1 MFYSILLH
9 QPCNRASNS
18 MWCSFICSMW
28 LTITLNIVLLH
39 SKEINFSRESTNL
52 IISTFHYRKIG
63 TPLSWY
69 GSLLSDLNIDLNQS
83 NIRIRWSTLRT
94 LITFSEALS
103 LQKRTKVKI
112 HRKKIP
118 ADLIFPWNDLNSA
131 NRHEIAHGSYS
142 TDQVIALDE
151 YVTVLIKEFE

>member
-1 MFYSILLH
+1 M
-9 QPCNRASNS
+9 
-18 MWCSFICSMW
+18 
-28 LTITLNIVLLH
+28 
-39 SKEINFSRESTNL
+39 INV
-52 IISTFHYRKIG
+52 
-63 TPLSWY
+63 Y

-83 NIRIRWSTLRT
+83 NIRIRASTLRT
-94 LITFSEALS
+94 LITFSEAPS

-112 HRKKIP
+112 HMKKIP
-118 ADLIFPWNDLNSA
+118 ADLICPWNDLNSA